1 MLSDPARRAA
11 YDRALARGRPPAARI
26 PVRRPAGPGGTD
38 GITPLVRVPGP
49 PLRAGPVR
57 VEGPRP
63 APAAGGRDEQD
74 TAEMRLAVLAELAR
88 RYLARDRGRPW

>member
-1 MLSDPARRAA
+1 MAA
-11 YDRALARGRPPAARI
+11 VDHRSAAGVTPPGRVA
-26 PVRRPAGPGGTD
+26 
-38 GITPLVRVPGP
+38 GP

-63 APAAGGRDEQD
+63 ASSADGQDEQ
-74 TAEMRLAVLAELAR
+74 EIRLAVLAELAR